1 MGRLLESGLGGDPPK
16 PTPRALTI
24 RQEEAQP
31 RRSVLMAE
39 QSMPGGMPLRLS
51 VLFLTLALLAA
62 AAWGG
67 PVRLESFAE
76 WSLSEAV
83 EILNSSAW
91 ARNETFTRVVRGVG
105 SGVSGEK
112 EIYNTFFVRF
122 LSARPIREAYTR
134 VQQIQ
139 FGYDQLTEE
148 EKRQFDELT
157 RPGLELDVENWIVV
171 AVSFR
176 SNDPEEESQVRQ
188 FFESETTQTLRNRA
202 FLSTEQFSQ
211 VELSAYFPPRE
222 EGVGAKFVFPRE
234 VDGIPVVSPESEGVT
249 FELLEVPGASP
260 QLRATFLIK
269 GMVLDGELVL

>member
-1 MGRLLESGLGGDPPK
+1 
-16 PTPRALTI
+16 
-24 RQEEAQP
+24 
-31 RRSVLMAE
+31 MAE
-39 QSMPGGMPLRLS
+39 HSTIGEMRLRLS
-51 VLFLTLALLAA
+51 VLFLTLALLVT

-76 WSLSEAV
+76 WSLSEAI

-91 ARNETFTRVVRGVG
+91 ARNETFTRVVSGVG

-157 RPGLELDVENWIVV
+157 RAGLELDVENWIVV

-202 FLSTEQFSQ
+202 FLSTEQFPQ
-211 VELSAYFPPRE
+211 VELAAYFPPSE

-260 QLRATFLIK
+260 QLRATFLVK